1 LKNPNPPQIAYELTV
16 VERKSGQQKAH
27 VSERIAKVN
36 AGNPVVP
43 LGLKLPVASLDPGS
57 YRVELRALDT
67 AGNISKTRSTDFEV
81 E

>member
-1 LKNPNPPQIAYELTV
+1 
-16 VERKSGQQKAH
+16 
-27 VSERIAKVN
+27 
-36 AGNPVVP
+36 VVP
-43 LGLKLPVASLDPGS
+43 LGLKLPVGSLEPGS

>member
-1 LKNPNPPQIAYELTV
+1 V
-16 VERKSGQQKAH
+16 VERKSGLQKAH

-43 LGLKLPVASLDPGS
+43 LGLKLPVGLLDPGS